1 MSPVK
6 KTTKTTAAKKGA
18 KAAPKVAKKVV
29 KKTKAESS
37 VSEISNINDVVKKA
51 VVKREKVANPLL
63 KEAKKDI
70 KEFKGKYIE
79 GVGRRKTSIARVR
92 IYLTDSG
99 FSINGKT
106 LADYFKNETLQDRL
120 VLPLQLTNNLNRFGV
135 SIKLVG
141 GGLNAQSDAACLGIS
156 RCLVKLDENNK
167 KLLRQNDL
175 LTRDSR
181 VVERKKYGL
190 HKARRAPQ

>member
-6 KTTKTTAAKKGA
+6 KTTKTTVAKKGT

-29 KKTKAESS
+29 KKSKAESS

-51 VVKREKVANPLL
+51 VVKREKAANPLL

-92 IYLTDSG
+92 IYLTDTG

-120 VLPLQLTNNLNRFGV
+120 VLPLRLTDNLNRFGV
-135 SIKLVG
+135 SIKVVG
-141 GGLNAQSDAACLGIS
+141 GGLNAQSDASCLGIS

-181 VVERKKYGL
+181 IVERKKYGL

>member
-6 KTTKTTAAKKGA
+6 KTTTKKPAAKKVS
-18 KAAPKVAKKVV
+18 KTPKVV
-29 KKTKAESS
+29 KKTVKKTKADNSS
-37 VSEISNINDVVKKA
+37 SDIPNITDVIKKA
-51 VVKREKVANPLL
+51 VVKREKLAIPVL

-79 GVGRRKTSIARVR
+79 GVGRRKTAIARVR
-92 IYLTDSG
+92 LHLTDTG
-99 FSINGKT
+99 FSINGK
-106 LADYFKNETLQDRL
+106 AVAEYFKAENLQEKL
-120 VLPLQLTNNLNRFGV
+120 IFPLQLTDNLNRFGV

-141 GGLNAQSDAACLGIS
+141 GGLNAQSEAASLGIS
-156 RCLVKLDENNK
+156 RCLVKLDEKNK

-181 VVERKKYGL
+181 IVERKKYGL

>member
-6 KTTKTTAAKKGA
+6 KTTKTTAAKKGT

-29 KKTKAESS
+29 KKSKAESS

-51 VVKREKVANPLL
+51 VVKREKIENPIL

-92 IYLTDSG
+92 LYLTDTG

-106 LADYFKNETLQDRL
+106 LADYFKNETHQDRL
-120 VLPLQLTNNLNRFGV
+120 VLPLHLTSNLNRFGV
-135 SIKLVG
+135 SIKVVG
-141 GGLNAQSDAACLGIS
+141 GGLNAQSDASCLGIS

-181 VVERKKYGL
+181 IVERKKYGF